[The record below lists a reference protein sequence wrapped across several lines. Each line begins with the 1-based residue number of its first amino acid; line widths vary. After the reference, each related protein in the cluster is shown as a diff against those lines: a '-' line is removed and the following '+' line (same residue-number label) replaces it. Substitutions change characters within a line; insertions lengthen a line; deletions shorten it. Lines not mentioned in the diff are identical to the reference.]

1 MAASAKVKKVHLL
14 SALTFGHFAWAKL
27 DDPQYVQERDQ
38 VLLAIAWS
46 LQTLVITSLL
56 SGIAVVVEVLA
67 DFTLK
72 IPDASF
78 WSSGWLIGAVTT
90 GVYLLIGVG
99 GAGVAMRAAAQ
110 GRPTAAYPFLMPS
123 ALDEATRVLG
133 PLRKLPRRSLDPNV
147 KTAARVRTR
156 LYIHVFTHLVLGKW
170 RSR

>member
-27 DDPQYVQERDQ
+27 GDPQYAQERDQ
-38 VLLAIAWS
+38 VLMAIAWN

-56 SGIAVVVEVLA
+56 SGIALVAEVSV
-67 DFTLK
+67 DFALK

-78 WSSGWLIGAVTT
+78 WSSGWLIGAIAL
-90 GVYLLIGVG
+90 GAYLLIGVG

-110 GRPTAAYPFLMPS
+110 GGSKAYPFLMPS
-123 ALDEATRVLG
+123 ALDESTRVLG
-133 PLRKLPRRSLDPNV
+133 PPQKLPRRSLDPNV
-147 KTAARVRTR
+147 RTAARVRTR
-156 LYIHVFTHLVLGKW
+156 LYIYIFTHLVLGKW

>member
-78 WSSGWLIGAVTT
+78 WSSGWLIGAITASGNT
-90 GVYLLIGVG
+90 YKLGPDQFSPWLKSRINARFSYLLLS
-99 GAGVAMRAAAQ
+99 RAFA
-110 GRPTAAYPFLMPS
+110 PII
-123 ALDEATRVLG
+123 E
-133 PLRKLPRRSLDPNV
+133 
-147 KTAARVRTR
+147 
-156 LYIHVFTHLVLGKW
+156 
-170 RSR
+170 